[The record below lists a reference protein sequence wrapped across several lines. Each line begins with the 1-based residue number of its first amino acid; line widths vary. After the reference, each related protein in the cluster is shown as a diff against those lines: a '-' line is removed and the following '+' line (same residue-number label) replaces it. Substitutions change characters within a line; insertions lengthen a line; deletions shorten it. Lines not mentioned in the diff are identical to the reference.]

1 MTSAVS
7 ILLWLET
14 LLSNEVSVATDAAGQ
29 ARHLRGTMSSMLYYV
44 SDAFSLTAREALLSS
59 SCSAIICKFYSD
71 YLRLL
76 CSKEVIYWSLLDLDM
91 KQLASASPALRY
103 EDHYLSSLV
112 GSEVE
117 ISLQFDDSYNSTN
130 WNPPTTFENISILED
145 PTPVW
150 PGGPPPWWQ
159 NDLADEIYDNLKKS
173 EIEFPDIGLESP
185 NLGDRPSLVYYI
197 CYVADCLN
205 MTNATK
211 FLAVRLLDG
220 YMDKHSIM
228 AYRLKLMALACLSV
242 ARE

>member
-1 MTSAVS
+1 MS
-7 ILLWLET
+7 
-14 LLSNEVSVATDAAGQ
+14 
-29 ARHLRGTMSSMLYYV
+29 HLRGSINLMLYYV
-44 SDAFSLTAREALLSS
+44 SDAFSLTAREALLSP
-59 SCSAIICKFYSD
+59 SCLAIICKFYSD
-71 YLRLL
+71 YLQLL
-76 CSKEVIYWSLLDLDM
+76 YRKQATYWGLLDLDM
-91 KQLASASPALRY
+91 KLLASTSPALRY

-117 ISLQFDDSYNSTN
+117 ISLHSDDSYNSTN
-130 WNPPTTFENISILED
+130 WNPPTIFESISILED

-159 NDLADEIYDNLKKS
+159 NDLADEIYENLKKS
-173 EIEFPDIGLESP
+173 ETEFPDIGLESP
-185 NLGDRPSLVYYI
+185 NLSDRPSLVYYI

-228 AYRLKLMALACLSV
+228 PYRLKLMALACLSV
-242 ARE
+242 SCE

>member
-7 ILLWLET
+7 ILLWLDT

-29 ARHLRGTMSSMLYYV
+29 MRHLRGTMSSMLYYV

-59 SCSAIICKFYSD
+59 SCSAIICKFYSH

-76 CSKEVIYWSLLDLDM
+76 CRKEVIHWSLLDLDM

-117 ISLQFDDSYNSTN
+117 ISLQSDDSYNSTN

-173 EIEFPDIGLESP
+173 ETEFPDIGLESP

>member
-1 MTSAVS
+1 
-7 ILLWLET
+7 
-14 LLSNEVSVATDAAGQ
+14 
-29 ARHLRGTMSSMLYYV
+29 
-44 SDAFSLTAREALLSS
+44 
-59 SCSAIICKFYSD
+59 
-71 YLRLL
+71 
-76 CSKEVIYWSLLDLDM
+76 M
-91 KQLASASPALRY
+91 KQLAASASPALRY
-103 EDHYLSSLV
+103 EDHYLSSLI

-117 ISLQFDDSYNSTN
+117 ISLQSDESYSSTN
-130 WNPPTTFENISILED
+130 WSPPTTFDNIAILED

-159 NDLADEIYDNLKKS
+159 NDLADKIYENLKKS
-173 EIEFPDIGLESP
+173 ETEFPDIGLESP

-228 AYRLKLMALACLSV
+228 PYRLQLMALACLSV
-242 ARE
+242 SCE